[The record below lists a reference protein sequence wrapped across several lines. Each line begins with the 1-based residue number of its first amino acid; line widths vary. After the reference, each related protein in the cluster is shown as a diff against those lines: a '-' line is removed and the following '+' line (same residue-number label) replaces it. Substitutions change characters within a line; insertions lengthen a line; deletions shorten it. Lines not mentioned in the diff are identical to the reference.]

1 MLGVTTISEN
11 NEESKEEN
19 EKGVSLEKEQ
29 QKEQTV
35 DLEKKEE

>member
-1 MLGVTTISEN
+1 MATLEIKDLHVSVKD
-11 NEESKEEN
+11 EESKEEN

-29 QKEQTV
+29 TI